1 MKVLV
6 DTSVWSLALRR
17 REVDNRSEI
26 VSELRE
32 LIAEG
37 SVVLIGPIRQELLS
51 GIRIRRQFESLRN
64 HLRAFPDLLLEM
76 IDFER
81 AAEHYTACRKRGIQ
95 GSYTDYL
102 ICAVSERLDLSIFTT
117 DGDFPHFAEHL
128 PIRLH
133 RGRIDESL

>member
-17 REVDNRSEI
+17 REVDDRSEI
-26 VSELRE
+26 VSEFRE

-81 AAEHYTACRKRGIQ
+81 ATEHYTACRKRGIQ
-95 GSYTDYL
+95 GSNTDYL

>member
-1 MKVLV
+1 MNVLV

-17 REVDNRSEI
+17 REVDEESGI
-26 VSELRE
+26 VRELRE

-37 SVVLIGPIRQELLS
+37 SAVMIGPIRQEVLS
-51 GIRIRRQFESLRN
+51 GIRSKPQSDSLRD
-64 HLRAFPDLLLEM
+64 HLRAFPDLPLEM

-81 AAEHYTACRKRGIQ
+81 AAEQFTAYRIRGIQ
-95 GSYTDYL
+95 GSNTDFL

-117 DGDFPHFAEHL
+117 DDDFTYFSEHL

-133 RGRIDESL
+133 RARFDGSQ

>member
-1 MKVLV
+1 MNVLV

-17 REVDNRSEI
+17 REVDEESKI
-26 VSELRE
+26 VRELRE

-37 SVVLIGPIRQELLS
+37 SAVMIGPIRQELLS
-51 GIRIRRQFESLRN
+51 GIRNEQQFDSLRD

-81 AAEHYTACRKRGIQ
+81 AAEQLTACRIRGIQ
-95 GSYTDYL
+95 GSNTDFL

-117 DGDFPHFAEHL
+117 DDDFTHFSEHL

-133 RGRIDESL
+133 RARFDGSH